1 MPHHAPDAPAPDQ
14 IREATSTL
22 AGLAAYLRT
31 HPPLDDVLPL
41 LAPLLD
47 EDDGVPMLLG
57 DALRCTEHLIGQQA
71 AYPVSDE
78 TRLLMKAFRE
88 AAQEFT
94 DWHILHWDVQRLR
107 TQTGAPGR

>member
-1 MPHHAPDAPAPDQ
+1 MPHRTPDAPTPAQ
-14 IREATSTL
+14 VRQATSTL
-22 AGLAAYLRT
+22 ADLAAYLRA

-47 EDDGVPMLLG
+47 EDNGVPILLG

-78 TRLLMKAFRE
+78 TRLAMEAFRE